1 MTAQPETDR
10 PAPVEAARPSGG
22 DAPPQ
27 DRCPRRFRYWHNAA
41 RPGVRRT
48 RGLIRNLTGFDI
60 FPTHAQAVDLCNDL
74 YAGDPVAERFVAD
87 VFDGPIGPAEGRRM
101 LQKALAHGIDAVDD
115 APASMRAL
123 FAEFED
129 VPAWVD
135 HDLVEQGAAIWR
147 RWGTMLFSVAGAI
160 TLEIYTEAAVAT
172 PLSLSGGYAGDNALR
187 RFLETGRFWIDV
199 STPDAL
205 FTPGSD
211 GRATAMLVRVMH
223 VAVRRR
229 VAEHPEWRADD
240 WGLPISQT
248 YMLLTLI
255 GGSVAPALALW
266 PLGYLTSGTEIRA
279 LLHFQ
284 KYMGHLLGVQPRWFP
299 ETIGDCL
306 RVLAMTIASRSYD
319 AGAHGAELVESFP
332 RAFGPRDEHRG
343 LQRLRAAY
351 NERIYAAYSALF
363 MAPRTRAR
371 YDMPRAFPWVLIPVA
386 RAPLVAASEVARR
399 LVPGYARLLEAVMVR
414 HRANWLDA
422 QMAGR
427 EAQFDAQSALRR

>member
-1 MTAQPETDR
+1 MTAQPETADR
-10 PAPVEAARPSGG
+10 AARPEAAGDESGT
-22 DAPPQ
+22 
-27 DRCPRRFRYWHNAA
+27 DRCPRQFRYWQNAA

-48 RGLIRNLTGFDI
+48 RSIIKNLTGFDI
-60 FPTHAQAVDLCNDL
+60 FPDHRQAVDVCNDL
-74 YAGDPVAERFVAD
+74 YAGDPVAERFVD
-87 VFDGPIGPAEGRRM
+87 EVFDGPIGPAEGRRM
-101 LQKALAHGIDAVDD
+101 LQKALAEGITAVED
-115 APASMRAL
+115 PPESMRAL

-129 VPAWVD
+129 VPEWVD
-135 HDLVEQGAAIWR
+135 RDLVEQGAATWR

-172 PLSLSGGYAGDNALR
+172 PLSLAGGYAGDNALR
-187 RFLETGRFWIDV
+187 RFLETGQFWIDV
-199 STPDAL
+199 STPEAL
-205 FTPGSD
+205 FTQGSD

-229 VAEHPEWRADD
+229 VAEHPEWRTQD

-266 PLGYLTSGTEIRA
+266 PLGYLTSAKEMRA
-279 LLHFQ
+279 LLAFQ

-299 ETIGDCL
+299 ESIGDCV

-319 AGAHGAELVESFP
+319 SGEHGAELVESFP
-332 RAFGPRDEHRG
+332 DAFGPREHHTG
-343 LQRLRAAY
+343 LQRLRAVY
-351 NERIYAAYSALF
+351 NKRIYAAYTALF

-371 YDMPRAFPWVLIPVA
+371 FDMPRAFPWVLIPIA
-386 RAPLVAASEVARR
+386 RAPLVAASEIARR
-399 LVPGYARLLEAVMVR
+399 VIPGYERLVEDVMVR
-414 HRANWLDA
+414 HRKNWLDA

-427 EAQFDAQSALRR
+427 EAQFEAQSSLRR